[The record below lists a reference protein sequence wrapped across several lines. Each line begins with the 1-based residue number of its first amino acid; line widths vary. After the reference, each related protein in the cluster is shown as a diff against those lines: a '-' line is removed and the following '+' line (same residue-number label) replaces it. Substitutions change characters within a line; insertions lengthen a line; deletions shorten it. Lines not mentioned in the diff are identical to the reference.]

1 MVTDEINT
9 FEKSFTRLIR
19 MKNKT
24 HAYMHTHSHTHI
36 LAILGRENGTP
47 RRFYKY

>member
-9 FEKSFTRLIR
+9 LVTRLIR

-24 HAYMHTHSHTHI
+24 HAHMHTPSHTHI